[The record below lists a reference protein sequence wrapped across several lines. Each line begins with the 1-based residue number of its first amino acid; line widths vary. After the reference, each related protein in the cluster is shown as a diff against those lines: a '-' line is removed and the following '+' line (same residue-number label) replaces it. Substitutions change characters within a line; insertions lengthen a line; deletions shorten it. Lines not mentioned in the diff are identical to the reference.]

1 MNKIAYLGPE
11 GTFTQQALIAFD
23 PDAAACPMPSVD
35 AALAAVGAGEVD
47 AAMVP
52 MENSLEGGVPAT
64 LDALAD
70 ADSMYVVSEQ
80 LMPVTF
86 VLAARPGTRPGD
98 IRHVGTHPHAW
109 AQVRR
114 FARAVLPC
122 AIHVPTLSTAAGA
135 AALANGTAV
144 YDATVCAPVAAANHG
159 LEVLA
164 EDIGDS
170 KVAVTRFVLVAQRGA
185 LPAPTGA
192 DKTTVV
198 LFQREDR
205 AGGLLELLDQFATR
219 GINMIRIESRPTG
232 AAMGSY
238 YFSID
243 FEGHVRDERVGEA
256 LMGLRRLAADMRF
269 LGSYP
274 RADRRRVPVEP
285 ATSDPSFIE
294 ARAWLRSL
302 RRGNPQCQLPRGD
315 AR

>member
-23 PDAAACPMPSVD
+23 PDAAACPMASVD

-52 MENSLEGGVPAT
+52 IESSVEGGVPAT
-64 LDALAD
+64 LDALAAAD
-70 ADSMYVVSEQ
+70 AMLVVSEQ
-80 LMPVTF
+80 LTPVRL
-86 VLAARPGTRPGD
+86 VLAARPRTRLED
-98 IRHVGTHPHAW
+98 VRHVGTHPHAW

-114 FARAVLPC
+114 FAHSRMPC
-122 AIHVPTLSTAAGA
+122 AVHVPTLSTAAGA
-135 AALANGTAV
+135 AALASGAAA
-144 YDATVCAPVAAANHG
+144 YDATVCAPVAAANHR

-170 KVAVTRFVLVAQRGA
+170 KVAVTRFVVVAQLGA
-185 LPAPTGA
+185 IPPPTGA
-192 DKTTVV
+192 DKTTIVV
-198 LFQREDR
+198 FQREDR
-205 AGGLLELLDQFATR
+205 AGGLLELLEQFAAR
-219 GINMIRIESRPTG
+219 GINIIRIESRPTG

-238 YFSID
+238 CFSID

-274 RADRRRVPVEP
+274 RADRRQAQIEEAV
-285 ATSDPSFIE
+285 SDPTFIE

-302 RRGNPQCQLPRGD
+302 RSGAAGCQLRQGD
-315 AR
+315 IR